1 MEDKEI
7 TLENN
12 KKEKDIFDIIRDEE
26 DSNDDEN
33 INDEDNMLS

>member
-12 KKEKDIFDIIRDEE
+12 KEEKDIFDIIRDEE
-26 DSNDDEN
+26 DSNDDED

>member
-26 DSNDDEN
+26 DSNDDED